1 MAYLKLY
8 RKKLQANYKVLQKM
22 FDKADIDWGVVTK
35 VLCGNRRY
43 LQELVDLG
51 IKEMHDTRISNLK
64 AIKAIAPDVQTV
76 YIKPPAK
83 RSWENV
89 VKFADVS
96 FNTELATIR
105 GLSVEAVK
113 QKRIHKVIIMVAMA
127 APSRPAVV
135 CSAMVSSSWWFWSVR
150 YGTRTRALA

>member
-64 AIKAIAPDVQTV
+64 AIKAIAPGSGQN
-76 YIKPPAK
+76 
-83 RSWENV
+83 R
-89 VKFADVS
+89 
-96 FNTELATIR
+96 
-105 GLSVEAVK
+105 
-113 QKRIHKVIIMVAMA
+113 
-127 APSRPAVV
+127 
-135 CSAMVSSSWWFWSVR
+135 
-150 YGTRTRALA
+150 

>member
-64 AIKAIAPDVQTV
+64 AIKAIAP
-76 YIKPPAK
+76 
-83 RSWENV
+83 E
-89 VKFADVS
+89 
-96 FNTELATIR
+96 
-105 GLSVEAVK
+105 
-113 QKRIHKVIIMVAMA
+113 M
-127 APSRPAVV
+127 
-135 CSAMVSSSWWFWSVR
+135 
-150 YGTRTRALA
+150 